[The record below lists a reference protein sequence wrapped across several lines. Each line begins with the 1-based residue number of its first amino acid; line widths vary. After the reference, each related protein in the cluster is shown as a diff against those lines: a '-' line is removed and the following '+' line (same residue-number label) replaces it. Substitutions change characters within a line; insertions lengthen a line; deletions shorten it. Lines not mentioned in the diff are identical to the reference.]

1 MSAPCTEKCKYNGL
15 SDREVLESR
24 NRSGA
29 NVLEPPPGK
38 SAWMLFLEKFK
49 DPVIC
54 ILMAAAL
61 ISIFSGSVVESL
73 GILIAVFLAI
83 VPR

>member
-1 MSAPCTEKCKYNGL
+1 
-15 SDREVLESR
+15 
-24 NRSGA
+24 
-29 NVLEPPPGK
+29 
-38 SAWMLFLEKFK
+38 MLFLEKFK

-73 GILIAVFLAI
+73 GILIAVFLATGI
-83 VPR
+83 AFLNEYRAGKEFDILNGWMTPLR